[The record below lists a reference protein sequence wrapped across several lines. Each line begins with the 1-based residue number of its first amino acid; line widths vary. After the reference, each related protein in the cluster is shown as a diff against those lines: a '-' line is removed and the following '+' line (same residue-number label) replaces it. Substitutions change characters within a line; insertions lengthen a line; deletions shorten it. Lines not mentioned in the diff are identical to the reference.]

1 MFQELKN
8 ACYFTLQ
15 ETLNDKKI
23 SSFEKNTL
31 FYNLLKILFNN
42 SYKVIVVYNFNGITA
57 HKGSAPG
64 FKNTHIF
71 ISEEMNE
78 EEIND
83 KFSAFNSKSL
93 GALFVS
99 SKIKHLPCEFPK
111 TDVIIFLDQWYY
123 SNLTNYIDFSPE
135 NKIIIYNF
143 FAENTIEEK
152 IYNLRKNGFKINDT
166 DFSKEEILQILK

>member
-1 MFQELKN
+1 MF
-8 ACYFTLQ
+8 T
-15 ETLNDKKI
+15 
-23 SSFEKNTL
+23 
-31 FYNLLKILFNN
+31 
-42 SYKVIVVYNFNGITA
+42 
-57 HKGSAPG
+57 
-64 FKNTHIF
+64 
-71 ISEEMNE
+71 
-78 EEIND
+78 
-83 KFSAFNSKSL
+83 
-93 GALFVS
+93 S